1 MGDRPRR
8 RRGARG
14 YRRGVSDLPNCL
26 LPLAYSL
33 ERREQG
39 FTLVELMI
47 VVTIAGILVTLA
59 EPSFRHSVVNARE
72 AALKQD
78 LFTMRDAI
86 DQFRADRGKYP
97 TALLELKEV
106 GYLKRIPVDPFTRSD
121 GTWQEIPDQAEGGV
135 FDVHSGSDLVAKD
148 GTPYNY
154 W

>member
-1 MGDRPRR
+1 MSVQSRQKR
-8 RRGARG
+8 ANG
-14 YRRGVSDLPNCL
+14 YREMNSS
-26 LPLAYSL
+26 PLAL
-33 ERREQG
+33 RPKAGERG
-39 FTLVELMI
+39 FTLVELML

-59 EPSFRHSVVNARE
+59 EPSFRHSVGNARE

-97 TALLELKEV
+97 TALLEVKEV

-135 FDVHSGSDLVAKD
+135 FDVHSGSDLVARD